1 MMALDL
7 IPHQP
12 DPVYES
18 PGVQAFAVQQAEIP
32 NPLVLDFG
40 DWRSDP
46 YRGEGWAGNE
56 EIFAATANWA
66 MDTEAVIFFPA
77 RGGGD
82 RRLVLQI
89 APFNYPN
96 MPSRQSI
103 GFSLNGE
110 PVANNFSLEEGWQT
124 IEVTLPKTS
133 LKEGLNR
140 LTLHFSQ
147 TAQPRQVL
155 PASMTLGQTGIE
167 TPIDL
172 EVNSSGDFAF
182 ITVGFGK
189 EAADASAHR
198 RGVNVAVIAPESGQV
213 VAVKGFDTAASAYEA
228 AALSQFIEEIPAGQI
243 VVIATQGLE
252 AATFFNAE
260 TLATLQTVGLATDAL
275 VPPFSA
281 IGVKGA
287 PTGTALQTTTHNS
300 GTAYLRLGRS
310 PDTRNLAAAVDKV
323 TITKP

>member
-1 MMALDL
+1 
-7 IPHQP
+7 
-12 DPVYES
+12 
-18 PGVQAFAVQQAEIP
+18 
-32 NPLVLDFG
+32 
-40 DWRSDP
+40 
-46 YRGEGWAGNE
+46 
-56 EIFAATANWA
+56 
-66 MDTEAVIFFPA
+66 
-77 RGGGD
+77 
-82 RRLVLQI
+82 
-89 APFNYPN
+89 
-96 MPSRQSI
+96 
-103 GFSLNGE
+103 
-110 PVANNFSLEEGWQT
+110 
-124 IEVTLPKTS
+124 

-147 TAQPRQVL
+147 TAQPRQAL
-155 PASMTLGQTGIE
+155 PANITIGQTGVE

-189 EAADASAHR
+189 EAADTSAHR